1 MPLRALR
8 LFALVPL
15 VACAGEAPPPALAPA
30 PLSAAAPSAPPAAAP
45 GEAPAAGRRPPA
57 WVQRSNEHAQVL
69 LDVLARFSPEHAGSL
84 GIARVDQEITDL
96 SPGVE
101 ARERAAYRAALVE
114 LQSRRE
120 AERDPAVAEDLQIL
134 VDAADRAI
142 RASELEEKHS
152 VSYVHV
158 TGLVFQGIA
167 SLLDDRISPSRRA
180 SALTRLRR
188 YAGLDAGYTPI
199 TQRAKAG
206 LIEDLAKPGLLT
218 PSRMEIE
225 RHLSTNARVRE
236 GIGELFRKYAIAGHE
251 EPLAALT
258 RQLEAYDAALRTE
271 VLPKARTGFALPPPL
286 YAFALEAFGVDVP
299 PAELA
304 RLAHAAFNDL
314 QGQMQKL
321 ALRVAKAR
329 NLPSSDY
336 RDVIRALK
344 QEQLVGEAILPHYRE
359 RLAQIE
365 AIIAKER
372 LVTLPERPAR
382 IRLGTAAESAE
393 SPAPHMRPPRL
404 LDNQGEEGEFVLP
417 LSLPAPPGTSEAM
430 RKIDDFTHAAASWT
444 LTAHEA
450 RPGHELQFAS
460 LVERGVSIARAVF
473 AENSANVEGW
483 ALYAEAILLPY
494 MPPEGQLVSLQYR
507 LLRAARAFLDPE
519 LQAGTITPEAARA
532 FLEKEVV
539 LSAPFAQSEVER
551 YTFRAPG
558 QATSYFYGFT
568 KLMDLRHEV
577 ESLMGLRFN
586 AQRFHDF
593 VLAQGILPPKLLR
606 KAVMERFV
614 PAQAAR

>member
-1 MPLRALR
+1 MA
-8 LFALVPL
+8 
-15 VACAGEAPPPALAPA
+15 
-30 PLSAAAPSAPPAAAP
+30 
-45 GEAPAAGRRPPA
+45 
-57 WVQRSNEHAQVL
+57 RSNEHAKVL
-69 LDVLARFSPEHAGSL
+69 VDVLARFSPESAAAIGVE
-84 GIARVDQEITDL
+84 RVDQEITDL
-96 SPGVE
+96 SPGIE

-114 LQSRRE
+114 LQHRRE
-120 AERDPAVAEDLQIL
+120 AEKDPAVAEDLQIL
-134 VDAADRAI
+134 IDAADREI
-142 RASELEEKHS
+142 RGSELEEKHR

-158 TGLVFQGIA
+158 TGLVFEGIL
-167 SLLDDRISPSRRA
+167 SLLDDRVAPSRRA

-188 YAGLDAGYTPI
+188 YAGMDTGYTPI
-199 TQRAKAG
+199 AERARKR
-206 LIEDLAKPGLLT
+206 LVEDLAKPGLLP

-251 EPLAALT
+251 EPLAALN
-258 RQLEAYDAALRTE
+258 RQLEAYDAALRAE
-271 VLPKARTGFALPPPL
+271 VLPRARTGFALPPPL
-286 YAFALEAFGVDVP
+286 YTFALEANGVDVP

-304 RLAHAAFNDL
+304 RIAHVAFNDL
-314 QGQMQKL
+314 QGQMQKI
-321 ALRVAKAR
+321 ALSVAKAR

-336 RDVIRALK
+336 REVIRALK
-344 QEQLVGEAILPHYRE
+344 KDQLVGEAILPHYNE

-365 AIIAKER
+365 GIIKKER
-372 LVTLPERPAR
+372 LVTLPARPAR

-393 SPAPHMRPPRL
+393 VPAPHMRPPRL
-404 LDNQGEEGEFVLP
+404 LDNEGEEGEFVLP
-417 LSLPAPPGTSEAM
+417 LSLPAPPGSPEAV

-473 AENSANVEGW
+473 GENNANVEGW
-483 ALYAEAILLPY
+483 ALYAEAMVLPY

-519 LQAGTITPEAARA
+519 LQAGTITPAAARA
-532 FLEKEVV
+532 FLEREVV

-558 QATSYFYGFT
+558 QATSYFHGFT
-568 KLMDLRHEV
+568 RLMELRQEV
-577 ESLMGLRFN
+577 ESTMGLRFD